1 MQFPE
6 RTAPGGEKEVRKR
19 EEREEGERGERRRR
33 GKGGWD
39 DGMVE
44 GRKEGREESD
54 TTFNSNIQR
63 FVVVLLNKYLGSL
76 CSPGDNQLVGHL
88 VSFSLHLFKF
98 LHQQLVPEET
108 ARAESYW

>member
-1 MQFPE
+1 ME
-6 RTAPGGEKEVRKR
+6 WWKE
-19 EEREEGERGERRRR
+19 E
-33 GKGGWD
+33 
-39 DGMVE
+39 
-44 GRKEGREESD
+44 RKEGREESD
-54 TTFNSNIQR
+54 TTFNSNMQR

-88 VSFSLHLFKF
+88 VSFPLHLLKF

>member
-44 GRKEGREESD
+44 GRKEGREGG
-54 TTFNSNIQR
+54 
-63 FVVVLLNKYLGSL
+63 K
-76 CSPGDNQLVGHL
+76 
-88 VSFSLHLFKF
+88 
-98 LHQQLVPEET
+98 
-108 ARAESYW
+108 

>member
-1 MQFPE
+1 M
-6 RTAPGGEKEVRKR
+6 RKR

-44 GRKEGREESD
+44 GRKEGREEESD

-108 ARAESYW
+108 PRAESYW